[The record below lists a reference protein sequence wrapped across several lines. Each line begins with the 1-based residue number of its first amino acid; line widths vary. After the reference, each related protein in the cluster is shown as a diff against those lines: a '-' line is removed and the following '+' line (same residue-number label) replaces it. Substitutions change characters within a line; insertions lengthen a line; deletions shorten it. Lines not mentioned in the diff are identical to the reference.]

1 MVNVVRKQVLIRR
14 KSNITCIM
22 IITVILGT
30 DLRFGNFCTHAHTK
44 NPVNSTKNNPQTC
57 TSKMCHVMT
66 VIFLVSYYPKSLNF
80 GQKFNFKKT
89 YFLDIFKFS
98 RQKGIFSDFRGFTG
112 FPVNSQHLS

>member
-66 VIFLVSYYPKSLNF
+66 VIFLVSHYSKSLNF
-80 GQKFNFKKT
+80 DQKFNFDKITFST
-89 YFLDIFKFS
+89 YLNFCAKIEDNPDMYQIIEF
-98 RQKGIFSDFRGFTG
+98 
-112 FPVNSQHLS
+112 